1 MFDRTMIAFCGAY
14 CEVCEWK
21 DKIGCKG
28 CKANQGNMF
37 WGECDK
43 AKCCLEKGFEHCGEC
58 SELPC
63 QKLRDL
69 FDDPEHGDQGVRLR
83 NLQNWKAG
91 NESYELLGNAAQE
104 NAKNLKVDEGSGD

>member
-1 MFDRTMIAFCGAY
+1 MINKDMIAYCGAY

-43 AKCCLEKGFEHCGEC
+43 AKCCIEKGFNHCGEC
-58 SELPC
+58 SNLPC
-63 QKLRDL
+63 KKLKEL
-69 FDDPEHGDQGVRLR
+69 FDDSEHGDKGVRLR
-83 NLQNWKAG
+83 NLINWK
-91 NESYELLGNAAQE
+91 NEVYTYEELNNKAQE
-104 NAKNLKVDEGSGD
+104 QAKNLNTKDDIK